1 MADDKRRLNRHK
13 TVMVF
18 IMIWSYFPSSEILK
32 KYLPCISMSERT
44 PAPPQK
50 TRSFVRKINLYK
62 ILCVK

>member
-44 PAPPQK
+44 PAPPPK
-50 TRSFVRKINLYK
+50 DKV
-62 ILCVK
+62 LC